1 MRFPKQALEELKRI
15 DPETPIKVGYIRKL
29 VHTGVI
35 PSVAIGKRRLLNLD
49 SLLDYLANPPAE
61 TPAPVRPGIR
71 RIDERCWSNNA
82 PAARAPEWGSF
93 LLSFFLEEVLF
104 EVALIIQGIKKEA
117 LLYRVVQL

>member
-1 MRFPKQALEELKRI
+1 MIIYFKTTNNPLKGVRKMSNPKMRFPKQALEELKRI

-61 TPAPVRPGIR
+61 TPEPVRPGIR
-71 RIDERCWSNNA
+71 RIDERC
-82 PAARAPEWGSF
+82 
-93 LLSFFLEEVLF
+93 
-104 EVALIIQGIKKEA
+104 
-117 LLYRVVQL
+117 